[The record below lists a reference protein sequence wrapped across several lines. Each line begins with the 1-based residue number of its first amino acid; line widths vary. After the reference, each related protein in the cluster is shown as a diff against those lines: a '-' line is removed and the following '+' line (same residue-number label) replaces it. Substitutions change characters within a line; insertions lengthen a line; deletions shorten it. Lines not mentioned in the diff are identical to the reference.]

1 MREMLIIETRD
12 AADHKDPARMTE
24 LAAGMTEAGVP
35 ATIFL
40 TENGVFAARK
50 AADDDMLDKAVAR
63 GVRIVAD
70 EFALQ
75 ERGIDPAGLR
85 AGISVEQV
93 DLIVDGLAEGACVM
107 WR

>member
-1 MREMLIIETRD
+1 MRELLIIETRD

-24 LAAGMTEAGVP
+24 LAVGMAKAGVP

-50 AADDDMLDKAVAR
+50 MPKAGLDDAIAR
-63 GVRIVAD
+63 GVRIAAD
-70 EFALQ
+70 RFALE
-75 ERGIDPAGLR
+75 ERGIDPAGLQPGVSIE
-85 AGISVEQV
+85 AV
-93 DLIVDGLAEGACVM
+93 DLIVDQLADGACVM